1 MTKKAVVSPPA
12 ARHVPNPLLD
22 RLAGWLARRSRL
34 TRLLIAGV
42 IALILTGA
50 LSLFLFGY
58 LFAMPSGTFNVGPFD
73 PSNIL
78 TITLAVLAVL
88 GIVFYGIGW
97 RVLVGFDLG
106 DENLRPGRPAAL
118 WVLFAI
124 IVLLGT
130 VCLTIFLAVIAVA
143 PG

>member
-1 MTKKAVVSPPA
+1 MTKKAAASRPA
-12 ARHVPNPLLD
+12 PRQVPNPLVD
-22 RLAGWLARRSRL
+22 RLAEWLARRSRL
-34 TRLLIAGV
+34 TRLLIAAL

-58 LFAMPSGTFNVGPFD
+58 LFAMPTGTLNFGPFN
-73 PSNIL
+73 PSNVL
-78 TITLAVLAVL
+78 TITLLILAVL

-106 DENLRPGRPAAL
+106 DETLRPGRPAAL

-130 VCLTIFLAVIAVA
+130 LCLLVFFTAIAVA